1 MATPC
6 STLHLDDVFKSSQ
19 RSAKQPGM
27 STAVFSPSAEPDD
40 TNQLGSWLFA
50 LSLMAL
56 RQRLRDHGMKLR
68 DKCPD
73 GQAALRRSA
82 TMAGVSTSG
91 SRAHSFHQGRGAGST
106 GGWWERCWPSSTTNG
121 PRPAATSPFP
131 TPTATMRYPPLIS
144 WKQRPDQ
151 RQRGRRAF
159 TPIDGTLPTLR
170 LLAAGV
176 SRKSRCKPPGPLPY
190 SNTGALPVS

>member
-1 MATPC
+1 MGPKGDMRC
-6 STLHLDDVFKSSQ
+6 RGV
-19 RSAKQPGM
+19 
-27 STAVFSPSAEPDD
+27 
-40 TNQLGSWLFA
+40 
-50 LSLMAL
+50 LSVIVNLPEM
-56 RQRLRDHGMKLR
+56 HI
-68 DKCPD
+68 PPWYWF
-73 GQAALRRSA
+73 RRSHNSPQVGHD
-82 TMAGVSTSG
+82 AGVSTSG
-91 SRAHSFHQGRGAGST
+91 SRAHSFHQGRGGGST

-121 PRPAATSPFP
+121 PRPAATLPFP